1 MFSCPIS
8 HDDDNRIRLA
18 HGGGG
23 EMTARLIHDIFLPA
37 FGSGNAPL
45 HDSTVILSPGARLA
59 VTTDGFVVHPSEF
72 PGGDIGSLAVH
83 GTLNDL
89 AMSGAH
95 PLYLTTAFIL
105 EEGLDRVL
113 LQRIAQSMGSAARRA
128 GVSLVAGDTKVVE
141 RGKGDGI
148 YIATTGIGVV
158 EHGQD
163 IGPSSIRPGDSVLVS
178 GDLGRHGATIMNARA
193 GINVE
198 SELGSDSASVWP
210 AVSRLLDAKV
220 ALHCLRDITRGGL
233 AMTLNELAEDS
244 GTGIVVREK
253 AIPVSTPVRA
263 SCDLLGLD
271 PLQAACEGRFIAI
284 VPEQDAAR
292 TLDLLREDHPEA
304 ALIGTV
310 GERRTAPLLID
321 GLLGVRRVLAKP
333 LGEQLPRIC

>member
-1 MFSCPIS
+1 MFSCPIP
-8 HDDDNRIRLA
+8 HDDDTRIRLA

-23 EMTARLIHDIFLPA
+23 EMTARLIRDIFLPA
-37 FGSGNAPL
+37 FGEGNPPL
-45 HDSTVILSPGARLA
+45 HDSTVIPSPGARLA
-59 VTTDGFVVHPSEF
+59 VTTDGFVVHPCEF

-89 AMSGAH
+89 AMSGAR
-95 PLYLTTAFIL
+95 PLHLTAAFIL
-105 EEGLDRVL
+105 EEGLDTGL
-113 LQRIAQSMGSAARRA
+113 LRHVAQSMGRAAWRA
-128 GVSLVAGDTKVVE
+128 GVTIVAGDTKVVE

-158 EHGQD
+158 EHSQD
-163 IGPSSIRPGDSVLVS
+163 IGPASIRPGDSVLVS
-178 GDLGRHGATIMNARA
+178 GDLGRHGTTIMNTRA
-193 GINVE
+193 GISIE
-198 SELGSDSASVWP
+198 SELRSDSANVWP
-210 AVSRLLDAKV
+210 IVSRLLDAQV

-244 GTGIVVREK
+244 GTGIVVRETD
-253 AIPVSTPVRA
+253 IPVSAPVRA

-271 PLQAACEGRFIAI
+271 PLQSACEGRFIAI
-284 VPEQDAAR
+284 VPEQDAMR
-292 TLDLLREDHPEA
+292 TLGLLREETPEA

-310 GERRTAPLLID
+310 GKRQTAPLLID

>member
-1 MFSCPIS
+1 
-8 HDDDNRIRLA
+8 
-18 HGGGG
+18 
-23 EMTARLIHDIFLPA
+23 
-37 FGSGNAPL
+37 
-45 HDSTVILSPGARLA
+45 
-59 VTTDGFVVHPSEF
+59 
-72 PGGDIGSLAVH
+72 
-83 GTLNDL
+83 
-89 AMSGAH
+89 MSGAR
-95 PLYLTTAFIL
+95 PLHLTAAFIL
-105 EEGLDRVL
+105 EEGLDNALLRRV
-113 LQRIAQSMGSAARRA
+113 AHSMGSAAQRA
-128 GVSLVAGDTKVVE
+128 GITLVAGDTKVVE

-163 IGPSSIRPGDSVLVS
+163 IGPSSIRVGDSVLVS

-193 GINVE
+193 GIGIE
-198 SELGSDSASVWP
+198 SELRSDSANVWP
-210 AVSRLLDAKV
+210 AVSRLLEAEV
-220 ALHCLRDITRGGL
+220 AIHCLRDITRGGL

-253 AIPVSTPVRA
+253 DIPVSAPVRA

-304 ALIGTV
+304 SLIGTV
-310 GERRTAPLLID
+310 GERRTAPLMID
-321 GLLGVRRVLAKP
+321 GLLGVRRLLAKP